1 MSAKK
6 RKRDVPVLFWVSDAE
21 MEAIQ
26 QKMAQF
32 GTKNLSAY
40 LRKMAV
46 DGYVVQLDLPE
57 LKELVSLLR
66 RSSNNL
72 NQLTRRVHETG
83 RIYDADLEDIA
94 QRQEQLWEGV
104 KEILTQLSRLSY
116 ICPNC
121 GGRNGVLFAAPSSVF
136 SFAHILV
143 FLKCWKDNMGR
154 KQIAAKELRIDE
166 NL

>member
-116 ICPNC
+116 QVYLPQLRREERRSFRRAFLRFFFCPYPC
-121 GGRNGVLFAAPSSVF
+121 LFEM
-136 SFAHILV
+136 LE
-143 FLKCWKDNMGR
+143 G
-154 KQIAAKELRIDE
+154 
-166 NL
+166 